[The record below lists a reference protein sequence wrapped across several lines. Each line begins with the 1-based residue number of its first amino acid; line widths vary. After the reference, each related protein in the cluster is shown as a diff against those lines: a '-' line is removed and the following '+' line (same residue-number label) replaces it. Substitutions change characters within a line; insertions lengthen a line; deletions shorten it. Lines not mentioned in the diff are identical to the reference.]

1 MQVGFGAGTLWG
13 TQLTDVNG
21 NAIATPTPVQFGA
34 LQDVSVDFAADIKKL
49 HGSSAFPLMAVR
61 GKQSINCKA
70 KAAQMNG
77 ALINSIFFGFTPT
90 AGILDDVYDVTGTP
104 IPTTPF
110 QITPVPPSSGTWTQ
124 DLGVRNSSSVPMTRV
139 AAGPTTGQYSVA
151 AGVYT
156 FATADVGQ
164 TVYINYQYTATS
176 TTAKKIAI
184 SNPLMGAAPTF
195 RADLS
200 LKLNGKSLAMVL
212 LTCVSTKLNFASKL
226 DDFLIPEFD
235 FEAYADASGANVGTI
250 ALSE

>member
-49 HGSSAFPLMAVR
+49 HGGSAFPLVAVR

-90 AGILDDVYDVTGTP
+90 SGILDDVYDITGSVIATTVT
-104 IPTTPF
+104 PT
-110 QITPVPPSSGTWTQ
+110 VPGAGTWVQ
-124 DLGVRNSSSVPMTRV
+124 DLGVRNSNAVPLTRV
-139 AAGPTTGQYSVA
+139 ASGPITGQYSVA

-156 FATADVGQ
+156 FAAADVGQ
-164 TVYINYQYTATS
+164 TAYINFQYTATS

-200 LKLNGKSLAMVL
+200 LKLNGKSLTIVL
-212 LTCVSTKLNFASKL
+212 VTCVSTKLNFATKL

-235 FEAYADASGANVGTI
+235 FEAYADASGTNVGTI